1 MSKKEMSQLEKDLKW
16 ADEYC
21 RKYYGKPLAERD
33 HMARMARYAPDI
45 MASWLRFRSST
56 WKSPEEGGHLPLKY
70 KELVAVGIETATM
83 KEHVGHV
90 ERSIDEGATV
100 EEIAEVLGM
109 AIMLAG
115 FESYMIG
122 GRHVLQRAEEYA
134 KKKEKTKRHEM

>member
-1 MSKKEMSQLEKDLKW
+1 MSKKEKSQREEDLKW

-45 MASWLRFRSST
+45 MTSWLKFRSTT
-56 WKSPEEGGHLPLKY
+56 WKSQEEGGHLPIKY

-90 ERSIDEGATV
+90 ERAIDYGATV
-100 EEIAEVLGM
+100 EEIAEVLGIS
-109 AIMLAG
+109 IMLAG

-122 GRHVLQRAEEYA
+122 GRHVLQRAEEHA
-134 KKKEKTKRHEM
+134 KKKD